1 LSVQN
6 FAIGDAD
13 EARRQADPARRATVA
28 LKANSSRPITRALQ
42 LVTVYHA
49 CASTSFRICKQRH
62 IRVTS
67 DEHSPANKAN
77 PRMNNPNFRMIRRKA
92 MKTIVSA
99 LVALSVLA
107 GIAGPVAAADAKTFF
122 EQQDRAHY

>member
-1 LSVQN
+1 
-6 FAIGDAD
+6 
-13 EARRQADPARRATVA
+13 
-28 LKANSSRPITRALQ
+28 
-42 LVTVYHA
+42 
-49 CASTSFRICKQRH
+49 
-62 IRVTS
+62 
-67 DEHSPANKAN
+67 
-77 PRMNNPNFRMIRRKA
+77 